1 MGEVKQSAP
10 RPKKRKR
17 PPVTGLRIDRELVRR
32 AKYRAL
38 DDRSTLTATVERA
51 LVEFLRT
58 KP

>member
-1 MGEVKQSAP
+1 MGDVKQLAP

-38 DDRSTLTATVERA
+38 DDRSTLTATVEKA
-51 LVEFLRT
+51 IEAFLRT